1 MSAALLL
8 ERVSYSYPGAA
19 VPALR
24 EIDLCVAPGE
34 FVVLAGES
42 GSGKSTL
49 LRAASGL
56 VPHFHG
62 GEFTGRLESGGL
74 DTRTH
79 EPAQLAA
86 VAGTLFQDPETQVVM
101 GTVRA
106 ELAFPLENL
115 GFGAAAVARGVEEAA
130 LALGIA
136 PLLDRSTHTLSGGEL
151 QRVALGAALAGRPA
165 VALLDEPTSQLDPV
179 AGDEL
184 LGVLRRLNEEWGT
197 AVILAEHRLERCLGA
212 ADRVVALRDGAVACD
227 SDPRGFLDWACKHAP
242 ELQTPGARLFAL
254 AGRRPLPVSVKDAR
268 RTLVSGG
275 AGRLDVPDTRRGLA
289 AGSTGGPSLPMRTRL
304 APEGADDAVVV
315 DRVADVAPCD
325 VPGWHARRRRRG
337 ARVEP
342 ALAFASVWLEH
353 KGGATVLRGVDL
365 EVAPGERVAL
375 LGRNGAGKS
384 TLLRVAAGL
393 SEPTRGRVTRGGRV
407 ALLLQSPGDYA
418 LRERVGDELPPD
430 ALAAAGLATL
440 AERHPRDLSGGE
452 RQRLALAIVLHGE
465 RPAVVCLD
473 EPTRGMD
480 RRHKEALTALLD
492 GLAIAGTA
500 VIVATHDTEFAAA
513 FAARTVLLGDGR
525 PVADAPTAD
534 VLAGGWYFATQT
546 ARILG
551 GAALLPEDG
560 AALLR
565 REVAL
570 A

>member
-8 ERVSYSYPGAA
+8 ERVSYRYPDADA
-19 VPALR
+19 PALR
-24 EIDLCVAPGE
+24 DVDLRVAPGE
-34 FVVLAGES
+34 FVVLAGGS

-79 EPAQLAA
+79 EPAQIAA

-106 ELAFPLENL
+106 ELAFPLENRGL
-115 GFGAAAVARGVEEAA
+115 APAAVARGVEEAA

-136 PLLDRSTHTLSGGEL
+136 PLLDRATHVLSGGEL
-151 QRVALGAALAGRPA
+151 QRVALGAALAGRPRL
-165 VALLDEPTSQLDPV
+165 ALLDEPTSQLDPV

-197 AVILAEHRLERCLGA
+197 AVLLAEHRLERCLSA
-212 ADRVVALRDGAVACD
+212 ADRVIALRDGAIACD
-227 SDPRGFLDWACKHAP
+227 ADPRGFLDWAAEHAP
-242 ELQTPGARLFAL
+242 ELQTPGSRLFAL

-268 RTLVSGG
+268 RTLAGDRAGFEGRVPVAAEGRRDG
-275 AGRLDVPDTRRGLA
+275 AV
-289 AGSTGGPSLPMRTRL
+289 
-304 APEGADDAVVV
+304 
-315 DRVADVAPCD
+315 
-325 VPGWHARRRRRG
+325 RRRRG
-337 ARVEP
+337 PRPEP
-342 ALAFASVWLEH
+342 ALAFSSVWLEH
-353 KGGATVLRGVDL
+353 RDGPAVLRGVDL
-365 EVAPGERVAL
+365 AVAPGERVAL
-375 LGRNGAGKS
+375 MGRNGAGKS

-393 SEPTRGRVTRGGRV
+393 AQPTRGRVRRAGRV
-407 ALLLQSPGDYA
+407 GLLLQNPGDYT
-418 LRERVGDELPPD
+418 LRDRVGDELPPD
-430 ALAAAGLATL
+430 ALAAAGLDQL
-440 AERHPRDLSGGE
+440 AGRHPRDLSGGE

-480 RRHKEALTALLD
+480 RGHKDSLAALL
-492 GLAIAGTA
+492 GTLAGAGAA
-500 VIVATHDTEFAAA
+500 VIVATHDAEFAAA

-525 PVADAPTAD
+525 PVADAATAE

-551 GAALLPEDG
+551 GAALLPADG

-565 REVAL
+565 REAVVA
-570 A
+570 

>member
-1 MSAALLL
+1 MTAALLL
-8 ERVSYSYPGAA
+8 ERVSYRYPGAA
-19 VPALR
+19 APALH
-24 EIDLCVAPGE
+24 EIDLRVAPGE
-34 FVVLAGES
+34 FVVLAGDS

-62 GEFTGRLESGGL
+62 GEFSGRLESGGL

-79 EPAQLAA
+79 EPAQIAA

-106 ELAFPLENL
+106 ELAFPLENRGL
-115 GFGAAAVARGVEEAA
+115 GAAAVARGVEEAA

-136 PLLDRSTHTLSGGEL
+136 PLLDRSTHALSGGEL
-151 QRVALGAALAGRPA
+151 QRVALGAALAGRPR

-197 AVILAEHRLERCLGA
+197 AVILAEHRLERCLSA
-212 ADRVVALRDGAVACD
+212 ADRVVAMRDGAIACD
-227 SDPRGFLDWACKHAP
+227 SDPRGFLDWAGEHAP
-242 ELQTPGARLFAL
+242 ELQTPGARLFSL
-254 AGRRPLPVSVKDAR
+254 AGLRPPPVSVKDAR
-268 RTLVSGG
+268 RTL
-275 AGRLDVPDTRRGLA
+275 A
-289 AGSTGGPSLPMRTRL
+289 AGPGGLLEADLRDQPARETGPKAGLL
-304 APEGADDAVVV
+304 
-315 DRVADVAPCD
+315 
-325 VPGWHARRRRRG
+325 RRRG
-337 ARVEP
+337 ARVRP
-342 ALAFASVWLEH
+342 ALGCSSVWLEH

-365 EVAPGERVAL
+365 AVAPGERVAL
-375 LGRNGAGKS
+375 MGRNGAGKS

-393 SEPTRGRVTRGGRV
+393 DEPTRGKVSRGGRV
-407 ALLLQSPGDYA
+407 ALLLQNPGDYV
-418 LRERVGDELPPD
+418 LRDRVGDELPAD
-430 ALAAAGLATL
+430 ALAAAGLERL
-440 AERHPRDLSGGE
+440 ADRHPRDLSGGE

-480 RRHKEALTALLD
+480 RRHKDALTALLE
-492 GLAIAGTA
+492 GLSAAGTA
-500 VIVATHDTEFAAA
+500 VIVATHDAEFVAA

-551 GAALLPEDG
+551 GAALLPEEG

-565 REVAL
+565 RERVVA
-570 A
+570 

>member
-8 ERVSYSYPGAA
+8 ERVSYRYPEATA
-19 VPALR
+19 PALR
-24 EIDLCVAPGE
+24 DVDLRVARGE
-34 FVVLAGES
+34 FVVVAGGS

-62 GEFTGRLESGGL
+62 GEFSGRLESGGL

-79 EPAQLAA
+79 EPAQIAA

-106 ELAFPLENL
+106 ELAFPLENRGL
-115 GFGAAAVARGVEEAA
+115 GPAAVARGVEEAA

-136 PLLDRSTHTLSGGEL
+136 PLLDRATHVLSGGEL
-151 QRVALGAALAGRPA
+151 QRVALGAALAGRPRL
-165 VALLDEPTSQLDPV
+165 ALLDEPTSQLDPV

-197 AVILAEHRLERCLGA
+197 AVILAEHRLERCLSA
-212 ADRVVALRDGAVACD
+212 ADRVVALRDGAIACD
-227 SDPRGFLDWACKHAP
+227 ADPRRFLDWAAEQAP
-242 ELQTPGARLFAL
+242 ELQTPGARLFSL

-268 RTLVSGG
+268 RTLSAQAAPDALGSI
-275 AGRLDVPDTRRGLA
+275 AGL
-289 AGSTGGPSLPMRTRL
+289 
-304 APEGADDAVVV
+304 GADDRSPAGSIAGLGGDGRSPSGSTVGGL
-315 DRVADVAPCD
+315 R
-325 VPGWHARRRRRG
+325 HRRRKPRP
-337 ARVEP
+337 EP
-342 ALAFASVWLEH
+342 ALAFSSVWLEH
-353 KGGATVLRGVDL
+353 RDGPAVLRGVDL
-365 EVAPGERVAL
+365 AFAAGERVAL
-375 LGRNGAGKS
+375 MGRNGAGKS

-393 SEPTRGRVTRGGRV
+393 AEPTRGKLHRAGRV
-407 ALLLQSPGDYA
+407 GLLLQNPGDYT
-418 LRERVGDELPPD
+418 LRDRVGDELPAD
-430 ALAAAGLATL
+430 ALDAAGLDHL
-440 AERHPRDLSGGE
+440 ADRHPRDLSGGE

-480 RRHKEALTALLD
+480 RFHKDALAALLD
-492 GLAIAGTA
+492 ALAHHGSA
-500 VIVATHDTEFAAA
+500 VIVATHDAEFAAA
-513 FAARTVLLGDGR
+513 FAGRTVLLGDGR
-525 PVADAPTAD
+525 PVADAPTAE

-565 REVAL
+565 REAVVA
-570 A
+570 

>member
-1 MSAALLL
+1 MSGAALLL
-8 ERVSYSYPGAA
+8 DRVTYRYPGTAA
-19 VPALR
+19 PALR
-24 EIDLCVAPGE
+24 DIDLRVAPGE
-34 FVVLAGES
+34 FVVLAGGS

-79 EPAQLAA
+79 EPAQIAA
-86 VAGTLFQDPETQVVM
+86 VAGALFQDPETQVVM

-106 ELAFPLENL
+106 ELAFPLENRGL
-115 GFGAAAVARGVEEAA
+115 GAAAVARGVEEAA

-136 PLLDRSTHTLSGGEL
+136 PLLDRSTHSLSGGEL
-151 QRVALGAALAGRPA
+151 QRVALGAALAGRPR

-197 AVILAEHRLERCLGA
+197 AVILAEHRLERCLSA

-227 SDPRGFLDWACKHAP
+227 ADPRSFLDWAAQHAP
-242 ELQTPGARLFAL
+242 ELQTPGARLFSL

-268 RTLVSGG
+268 RTLAAAD
-275 AGRLDVPDTRRGLA
+275 AGRLDA
-289 AGSTGGPSLPMRTRL
+289 AIRN
-304 APEGADDAVVV
+304 EGARDGSDGNGS
-315 DRVADVAPCD
+315 P
-325 VPGWHARRRRRG
+325 PRRLMRWRRS
-337 ARVEP
+337 AEP
-342 ALAFASVWLEH
+342 ALAFSSVWLEH
-353 KGGATVLRGVDL
+353 KGGAAVLRGVDL
-365 EVAPGERVAL
+365 AVAPGERVAL
-375 LGRNGAGKS
+375 MGRNGAGKS

-393 SEPTRGRVTRGGRV
+393 AEPTRGKVGRGGRV
-407 ALLLQSPGDYA
+407 ALLLQNPGDYA
-418 LRERVGDELPPD
+418 LRDRVGDELPPE
-430 ALAAAGLATL
+430 ALAAAELDHL
-440 AERHPRDLSGGE
+440 VDRHPRDLSGGE

-480 RRHKEALTALLD
+480 RARKDALTAFL
-492 GLAIAGTA
+492 GRLATQGTA
-500 VIVATHDTEFAAA
+500 VIVATHDAEFAAA

-525 PVADAPTAD
+525 PVADASTAD

-565 REVAL
+565 REARGEPGDTAPVARPL
-570 A
+570 AGTDARADA